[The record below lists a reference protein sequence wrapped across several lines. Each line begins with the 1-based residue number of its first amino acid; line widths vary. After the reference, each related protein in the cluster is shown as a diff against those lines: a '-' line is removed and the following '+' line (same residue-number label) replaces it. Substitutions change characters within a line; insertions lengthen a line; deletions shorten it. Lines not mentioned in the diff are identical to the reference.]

1 MVHQAVGQA
10 FINSAPILTHIVH
23 NAVIKTLGEG
33 TFQGYTG
40 PCYMQP
46 GQMNFAPIGSTTATA
61 PSASNSRPENSSM
74 PASSQTTSTT
84 LPSQTAPIFTTS
96 PSITASI
103 QGGAI
108 SGFPAGWNPVTGL
121 GMPPG
126 FFVPSAI
133 GQNSASA
140 TQPMSH
146 QQDTS
151 LPQMTNQVKASATQP
166 MAPQQNLAVLV
177 QPITPIEVLI

>member
-1 MVHQAVGQA
+1 
-10 FINSAPILTHIVH
+10 
-23 NAVIKTLGEG
+23 
-33 TFQGYTG
+33 
-40 PCYMQP
+40 
-46 GQMNFAPIGSTTATA
+46 
-61 PSASNSRPENSSM
+61 
-74 PASSQTTSTT
+74 
-84 LPSQTAPIFTTS
+84 
-96 PSITASI
+96 
-103 QGGAI
+103 
-108 SGFPAGWNPVTGL
+108 
-121 GMPPG
+121 MPPG